1 MNLLSRIIQTL
12 EYKLRT
18 TEADLQRALR
28 RNYENDELHRRRRN
42 FFHAEA
48 VCHGLWRMEKDVLKY
63 GNPDMVAAFKR
74 QVDAAREQCDI
85 AEQQMLDFEGRN
97 VS

>member
-1 MNLLSRIIQTL
+1 M
-12 EYKLRT
+12 
-18 TEADLQRALR
+18 
-28 RNYENDELHRRRRN
+28 
-42 FFHAEA
+42 
-48 VCHGLWRMEKDVLKY
+48 CHGLWRMEKDVLKY